1 MEARKA
7 ERSDMEIVNQ
17 KFLQSHFLQDVHK
30 AFLKDVEVR
39 MTDKTKG
46 SDPVKRGY

>member
-17 KFLQSHFLQDVHK
+17 KFLQSHFLQDDHK

-39 MTDKTKG
+39 MTDNTKG
-46 SDPVKRGY
+46 SDPIKRGY